1 MVQEPL
7 PIHVL
12 DKETAELIAAGE
24 VVERPASI
32 VKELLENAVDSGADA
47 VSLEIKNGG
56 VTFIRVTD
64 NGCGIRREDVPTAF
78 LRHATSKIARKDDLQ
93 SILTFG
99 FRGEALAAVS
109 AVSKVELLTRA
120 KGELSGTRYRIEG
133 GAPLC
138 CEDAGCPQGTS
149 ITVRDLFYNTP
160 ARMKFLKRDS
170 AETSAVSGV
179 VERMAISNPQIAVKY
194 MVNGAVRLH
203 TPGDGKAVS
212 AIHMVFG
219 KEFSGALLPVEQQ
232 SGGIGVSGFVIR
244 PEAARTN
251 RSMQYFF
258 VNGRYVR
265 SKVCSAALDEG
276 YQGSVMTGRFA
287 ACVLNVQVDPARV
300 DVNVHP
306 AKIEVK
312 FSEDKAVYDAVYF
325 AVRSALHK
333 NDLSPQLQMKGS
345 DFRHQTSFDY
355 RAAGTGSVRPE
366 GGVREGQLRISAQ
379 DYRAMAQGG
388 ERRAVDQSP
397 LEKFPQRAESSFPK
411 PGWVSTPPS
420 REDQSPLLRDGSF
433 DTSYNSAPVEPLLD
447 LLPAAKVHAPAE
459 TPPLPESEP
468 FAPEPIPSESPTPE
482 PPASEP
488 PVQSPQKK
496 GRFED
501 ARIVGELFE
510 TYLVLEQGERVL
522 LVDKHAAHERL
533 LYERFKAEADRNSRQ
548 VLLAPVSVTLS
559 SEEYGAL
566 LQNRDALT
574 QAGFLIAEFGFNTV
588 LVREAPMTAADF
600 SLPELVADLAQ
611 QLLRS
616 RRQLLPEKID
626 GLLHSVACRC
636 AIKAHSSTSKAEF
649 EEILR
654 LLDEHEDVKFCPH
667 GRPIAVTLTRREIEK
682 QFGRIT

>member
-1 MVQEPL
+1 MGQAPS

-12 DKETAELIAAGE
+12 DRETAELIAAGE

-32 VKELLENAVDSGADA
+32 VKELLENAVDSGADTI
-47 VSLEIKNGG
+47 SLEIRSGG

-64 NGCGIRREDVPTAF
+64 NGCGIRRQDVPTAF
-78 LRHATSKIARKDDLQ
+78 LRHATSKISQKDDLQ

-120 KGELSGTRYRIEG
+120 GDELSGTRYCIEG
-133 GAPLC
+133 GSPIC

-170 AETSAVSGV
+170 AETAAVSAV
-179 VERMAISNPQIAVKY
+179 VERAAISNPKIAMKFI
-194 MVNGAVRLH
+194 VNGAVRLH
-203 TPGDGKAVS
+203 TPGDGRPSS

-219 KEFSGALLPVEQQ
+219 KEFSSALLPVEHQNG
-232 SGGIGVSGFVIR
+232 SVKVSGFVIR
-244 PEAARTN
+244 PEAARSN

-287 ACVLNVQVDPARV
+287 ACVLNVEVNPAQV

-312 FSEDKAVYDAVYF
+312 FSDEKAVYDAVYF
-325 AVRSALHK
+325 AVRSVLHK
-333 NDLSPQLQMKGS
+333 NDLSPKLQMKGA
-345 DFRHQTSFDY
+345 DFRRQTSFDY
-355 RAAGTGSVRPE
+355 RASSSAAGRPTGSFE
-366 GGVREGQLRISAQ
+366 NGQLRMSAQ
-379 DYRAMAQGG
+379 EYRTMTQ
-388 ERRAVDQSP
+388 ED
-397 LEKFPQRAESSFPK
+397 EQRKKS
-411 PGWVSTPPS
+411 V
-420 REDQSPLLRDGSF
+420 
-433 DTSYNSAPVEPLLD
+433 
-447 LLPAAKVHAPAE
+447 LPAAFQTGAFRGEAAVPPPKLERPVIVPQTEELFLQDEAPSLSSVSIPQVKKPSVPEKVFPEVPVKKASLE
-459 TPPLPESEP
+459 PESHLNLS
-468 FAPEPIPSESPTPE
+468 AGR
-482 PPASEP
+482 
-488 PVQSPQKK
+488 

-533 LYERFKAEADRNSRQ
+533 LYERFKADADQSSRQ
-548 VLLAPVSVTLS
+548 LLLTPVTVTLS

-566 LQNRDALT
+566 LQNQEVLQT
-574 QAGFLIAEFGFNTV
+574 IGFYIEEFGFNTV
-588 LVREAPMTAADF
+588 LIREVPLSAESFD
-600 SLPELVADLAQ
+600 LPELAADLAQ
-611 QLLRS
+611 QLLHS

-626 GLLHSVACRC
+626 DLLHNIACRC
-636 AIKAHSSTSKAEF
+636 AIKAHSETSDVEF

-654 LLDEHEDVKFCPH
+654 LLNEHEDVKFCPH
-667 GRPIAVTLTRREIEK
+667 GRPIAAVLTKREIEK
-682 QFGRIT
+682 QFGRIV